1 MEDLSRL
8 AEYKKETPGW
18 LTEEQFEILEQEIL
32 HPKKGT
38 ISDTR
43 LDFRLWCEGLLSRQE
58 WFAAYLAEKLLPEGR
73 LHILEVGCGS
83 YPRLSLL
90 LKAQGHSL
98 TCMDPGAELVEEEGI
113 EVRREAF
120 DWESVDLGGY
130 DFVVAQEPCE
140 ATEHIVRACTG
151 QRVPFAMVL
160 CGVPHALLCGVM
172 LIRSI

>member
-8 AEYKKETPGW
+8 AEYKKENPGR
-18 LTEEQFEILEQEIL
+18 LTEEQFEILEQE
-32 HPKKGT
+32 
-38 ISDTR
+38 
-43 LDFRLWCEGLLSRQE
+43 
-58 WFAAYLAEKLLPEGR
+58 LLPEGR